1 MDASNAPGSQL
12 EFGEL
17 SGSGSPKRGDRPKQR
32 EPRRAPAAR
41 QVLPEGAPYA
51 IYERDAVEWLCGL
64 PDESVDLVVTDP
76 PYESLE
82 KHRAIGTTTR
92 LKHSKASS
100 NDWFR
105 IFPNA
110 RFPELFREVYRV
122 LSRDRHFYLFS
133 DAETMFVVKP
143 IAEAAG
149 FKFWKPLV
157 WDKCLGPETPVRT
170 DRGVLRAD
178 AVAAGDS
185 VFTPDGRTT
194 TVLAVRQTTAPAVRL
209 ALSTGATLLASCEHR
224 FLLADGTQAEAS
236 SLRSGAALASGA
248 TASSSITAALSM
260 DALLDDEE
268 RVLEMPDPHACL
280 FCGKQFDSVRGAA
293 AHQARFCEAARSKAS
308 MAEAVGVAPKRLRR
322 WMSEGRIPAAW
333 AAKLGLSELS
343 TGRSQ
348 LRLQN
353 DLARWYPPSIT
364 LDYGWGK
371 LIGLFAAEGW
381 RSDQNVTFALHREE
395 KHLQNHILRQARSLG
410 LGGTKTE
417 RPENGVTVN
426 VSSKIFSALMGHFI
440 GGDNAITKHLRPSV
454 FDAPLE
460 FQRGVFDGIIEG
472 DGHWSHDEHRET
484 VNLASL
490 DLASFVLRFAR
501 HIGWEATMRRR
512 ENEHAGF
519 FRVRFDPAKKVE
531 PIRVISVEDA
541 GSVDLVDIAID
552 DVEQLY
558 QLHDGVITHN
568 CKIGMGYHYRARH
581 EFILFFEKGKR
592 RLADLSIPD
601 IIAHPRVHAGYP
613 TEKPAAVSEVLIRQS
628 TVAGEIVAD
637 PFVGS
642 GSAGVAAVA
651 LGRRFIGTD
660 IAPGAVTLATDR
672 IRAALP

>member
-322 WMSEGRIPAAW
+322 WMSEGRIPAA
-333 AAKLGLSELS
+333 AC
-343 TGRSQ
+343 RNC
-348 LRLQN
+348 R
-353 DLARWYPPSIT
+353 R
-364 LDYGWGK
+364 
-371 LIGLFAAEGW
+371 
-381 RSDQNVTFALHREE
+381 V
-395 KHLQNHILRQARSLG
+395 ARSYVCRTISR
-410 LGGTKTE
+410 GGIRLPSRSTTVGANSSACSRQKAGGPTKTSPSHSIG
-417 RPENGVTVN
+417 RRSISKTTFCGRLVRS
-426 VSSKIFSALMGHFI
+426 VS
-440 GGDNAITKHLRPSV
+440 GGPRPS
-454 FDAPLE
+454 AP
-460 FQRGVFDGIIEG
+460 R
-472 DGHWSHDEHRET
+472 
-484 VNLASL
+484 
-490 DLASFVLRFAR
+490 
-501 HIGWEATMRRR
+501 
-512 ENEHAGF
+512 
-519 FRVRFDPAKKVE
+519 
-531 PIRVISVEDA
+531 
-541 GSVDLVDIAID
+541 
-552 DVEQLY
+552 
-558 QLHDGVITHN
+558 
-568 CKIGMGYHYRARH
+568 
-581 EFILFFEKGKR
+581 
-592 RLADLSIPD
+592 
-601 IIAHPRVHAGYP
+601 
-613 TEKPAAVSEVLIRQS
+613 TE
-628 TVAGEIVAD
+628 
-637 PFVGS
+637 
-642 GSAGVAAVA
+642 
-651 LGRRFIGTD
+651 
-660 IAPGAVTLATDR
+660 
-672 IRAALP
+672 